1 MRPCALFHYSSSLLH
16 THDLKNKYDLKSI
29 FSWCFRYHP
38 IITSKR
44 GRRCWTNESS
54 HVIIN
59 VTRGSMATSQKQVL
73 VCHVISSILSLPN
86 VDKKSLTPK
95 NGTSDPPMVRATWC
109 WYLRDVSQKKRLSSK
124 NIEFI
129 WNLHA
134 IISVVLRVREFYT
147 DFTEGRRN
155 EFCKVLTSTE
165 ATFFM

>member
-1 MRPCALFHYSSSLLH
+1 MTSSLTLALRMRPCALFHYSSSLLH

-59 VTRGSMATSQKQVL
+59 VTRASMATSQKQVL

-86 VDKKSLTPK
+86 VDKKI
-95 NGTSDPPMVRATWC
+95 SDSKK
-109 WYLRDVSQKKRLSSK
+109 WYERPTDGKGNMMLVLERCLPKKRFSSK

-134 IISVVLRVREFYT
+134 IISLF
-147 DFTEGRRN
+147 
-155 EFCKVLTSTE
+155 
-165 ATFFM
+165 